1 VICEP
6 TIDDATL
13 TYVVA
18 VREAFESLRKASGLL
33 GGLLILA
40 AASDG
45 QTRVDQPAFAIA
57 GKLVSEADEQIRSVS
72 PPPRGRHHHRHL
84 LLSAKKMGLAFAL
97 ADGRRTVVGREAVFT
112 PLEAVTN
119 AIEEL
124 RHASSTLPGLHM
136 VDLAQS
142 CCGCTSTIDSPLRS
156 LNRG

>member
-1 VICEP
+1 MICEP

-13 TYVVA
+13 AYVVT
-18 VREAFESLRKASGLL
+18 VRGAFESLRKASGLL

-45 QTRVDQPAFAIA
+45 QTQVDQPVFAIV
-57 GKLVSEADEQIRSVS
+57 GQLVSEADEQIRSVS
-72 PPPRGRHHHRHL
+72 PPPRDRHHHRHL

-97 ADGRRTVVGREAVFT
+97 ADGRRAVIGREAVFA
-112 PLEAVTN
+112 PLEAVTS

-142 CCGCTSTIDSPLRS
+142 CCGCIPTFDSQLHN